1 MREDTVPVVQ
11 QGISTSLQ
19 MLASLLLL
27 IGSACLVPTAG
38 AQTYTIIHNF
48 TNGGDGATP
57 QAGLTMDA
65 GGNFCD
71 IHHTSLVERSGNIP
85 VGNVAVPG
93 GGLRQ
98 QYST

>member
-65 GGNFCD
+65 GGNFYGTF
-71 IHHTSLVERSGNIP
+71 IGHFRHLPNTTALFVRRMR
-85 VGNVAVPG
+85 A
-93 GGLRQ
+93 
-98 QYST
+98 